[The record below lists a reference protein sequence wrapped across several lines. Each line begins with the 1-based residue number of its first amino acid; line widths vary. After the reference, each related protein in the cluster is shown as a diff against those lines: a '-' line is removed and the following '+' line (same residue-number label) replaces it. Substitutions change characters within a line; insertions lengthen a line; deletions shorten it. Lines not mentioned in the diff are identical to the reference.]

1 MLIVDDHPDILQTFS
16 RLLRISGFE
25 VMTAPDGPVALQIA
39 AAFRPLVVLLDIGLP
54 IWDGYE
60 VARRLRSEVALQ
72 PMTVIAVTCYGA
84 EEDRRRSREA
94 GFDAHLV
101 KPVSLGVLLETLAR
115 FGFEP
120 R

>member
-1 MLIVDDHPDILQTFS
+1 
-16 RLLRISGFE
+16 
-25 VMTAPDGPVALQIA
+25 
-39 AAFRPLVVLLDIGLP
+39 
-54 IWDGYE
+54 
-60 VARRLRSEVALQ
+60 
-72 PMTVIAVTCYGA
+72 MTVIAVTCYGA

-101 KPVSLGVLLETLAR
+101 KPVSLRALLETLSR